1 MDGET
6 PCDVGSTVGQLGQLP
21 RQSKGEE
28 TMTRLIHQP
37 DPLLDLVF
45 ERIVDVPQEL
55 VWAAWTTPNHL
66 KHWFTPVPWK
76 TVDCEIDLRPGGIFR
91 TVMRSPEGKDV
102 PNVGCYL
109 EIIKNEKLVWTNALG
124 PGYRPSN
131 SSTAEE
137 TTCGSFFFTAVILL
151 ERHQKGTKYTAL
163 VIHKDAAGRKQH
175 EEMGFHEGWGK
186 ALDQL
191 VAHVKTL

>member
-1 MDGET
+1 
-6 PCDVGSTVGQLGQLP
+6 
-21 RQSKGEE
+21 
-28 TMTRLIHQP
+28 MTRLIHQP
-37 DPLLDLVF
+37 DPRLDLVL

-55 VWAAWTTPNHL
+55 VWAAWTTPEHL
-66 KHWFTPVPWK
+66 KQWFTPVPWK

-91 TVMRSPEGKDV
+91 TVMRSPEGQEF
-102 PNVGCYL
+102 PNLGCYL
-109 EIIKNEKLVWTNALG
+109 EIIKNEKLVWTNALA

-131 SSTAEE
+131 PSAAEVAA
-137 TTCGSFFFTAVILL
+137 CGSFLFTAVILL

-163 VIHKDAAGRKQH
+163 VIHKDEAGRKQH

-191 VAHVKTL
+191 VAHMKTL